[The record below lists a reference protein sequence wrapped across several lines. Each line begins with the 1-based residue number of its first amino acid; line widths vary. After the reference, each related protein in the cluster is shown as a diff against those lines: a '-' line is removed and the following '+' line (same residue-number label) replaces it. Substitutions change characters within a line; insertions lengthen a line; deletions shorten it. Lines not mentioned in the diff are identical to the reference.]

1 MTEAVARYGP
11 TRSISALVVELNRLY
26 HEHEASRYESTHP
39 EIFEQLPS
47 LWREMITDFG
57 RLHRPGDGPLRILDF
72 GCGTGFEARQCLE
85 SWEKHVERI
94 ICYDPSESMM
104 EQCRRTLAPW
114 RSQVEYVTDVEKLSM
129 YSGFN
134 LLLTNSVLHHLL
146 DPVAAI
152 RDLEALLTP
161 DAVWL
166 CGHEPSRRFV
176 DNAECYAALSA
187 YRGRDR
193 WRRVL
198 SPRRSARWLLRRLG
212 FAELPEDYAARRAFE
227 TSMFERRPPARLVNQ
242 LVDFH
247 VVTTEEKLGE
257 AKGLDF
263 RTLQMAFS
271 GEWDLV
277 WHRTYSF
284 LGPYYSGRLP
294 EPWRKKAKR
303 LAEMYPDDGANSCL
317 VWRRFRTEEKVR

>member
-1 MTEAVARYGP
+1 
-11 TRSISALVVELNRLY
+11 
-26 HEHEASRYESTHP
+26 
-39 EIFEQLPS
+39 
-47 LWREMITDFG
+47 MIAEFG
-57 RLHRPGDGPLRILDF
+57 KLRRPADGELRILDF
-72 GCGTGFEARQCLE
+72 GCGTGFEARQCLD
-85 SWEKHVERI
+85 SCGRHIERI
-94 ICYDPSESMM
+94 VCYDPSESMM

-114 RSQVEYVTDVEKLSM
+114 RNKVEFVTDVNRLST

-146 DPVAAI
+146 DPVIAV
-152 RDLEALLTP
+152 RDLEALLSP
-161 DAVWL
+161 DAFWL
-166 CGHEPSRRFV
+166 CGHEPSMRFIR
-176 DNAECYAALSA
+176 NPACHAALNA

-193 WRRVL
+193 WLRVL
-198 SPRRSARWLLRRLG
+198 SPRRWARRLLRWNG

-227 TSMFERRPPARLVNQ
+227 LSMFERRPPSCLVNQ

-247 VVTTEEKLGE
+247 VITTEKELAE

-271 GEWDLV
+271 DEWNLV

-284 LGPYYSGRLP
+284 LGVYYSGRLP

-303 LAEMYPDDGANSCL
+303 LAEMYPDDGANCCM
-317 VWRRFRTEEKVR
+317 VWRRSRESTWDD